1 MNYEFIGWKYS
12 VPLNSDKVWGIIRL
26 EKNDNPQAEANF
38 IVFWGRRGS
47 QLRTEHHR
55 ATGIAMQALARKKQ
69 KRNGYETI
77 SEQKL
82 QWVYPEFEEELRK
95 TVTWATLMP

>member
-26 EKNDNPQAEANF
+26 ENTDNQWAEANF

-47 QLRTEHHR
+47 QLRTKHYK
-55 ATGIAMQALARKKQ
+55 ATGDAMRQLARKKE
-69 KRNGYETI
+69 KKSGYEEI
-77 SEQKL
+77 MPQKL
-82 QWVYPEFEEELRK
+82 HWVYPEFEEDLQK
-95 TVTWATLMP
+95 TALWATLRM